1 MSECGIT
8 WKGKYL
14 YQNGTVLGD
23 LGKKKKNLFKDKV
36 ALYSFHNPESYIYV
50 TVFLLLFFID

>member
-1 MSECGIT
+1 MEGIM
-8 WKGKYL
+8 